1 MLNFFSIKN
10 SLITIVCSLSFI
22 FSGPGLGQELDKVSI
37 QLSWLHQ
44 FQFAG
49 YYAAKEQGFYRAL
62 GLEVELREYKGS
74 NAIEDDVIDGRA
86 DYGTNDSSL
95 IVAKNNGKPVVIV
108 AQIFQHSPAT
118 VATLRSSDI
127 AYPSDL
133 MGKRIMIDTRLK
145 NFAPITAMFM
155 HTEQDMSAFIWQ
167 EESDRFSALIT
178 GKTDAILIYDT
189 NEPFEFKKEGIGIL
203 TISPRDYGIDFYG
216 DNLFTSESEVK
227 NNPQRVQAMRQAT
240 IKGWQYALNHKAEI
254 IKLIAEKYNS
264 QNKSYR
270 HLAFEADK
278 ISKVILAKFIP
289 LGSIVRTRMEKIT
302 EIYYQLGMIDT
313 PFLPSNLLLE
323 DALSSFAPKQ
333 LVIDSSTSLIFVMV
347 LISLLLI
354 SSTLLLPRLVSQQQL
369 TSFMASKK
377 FPFIVHTVSIFN
389 IVIIFSVIYLSLQD
403 NEKISQANIKK
414 NLEFVVEATKNR
426 LNDWL
431 SEQENLLKKI
441 AKDDTL
447 VNLTKSLLLQS
458 PLHDKLITAKSQQNI
473 RQYLRQT
480 SIENQNFS
488 VINQDLIN
496 ISADHNDN
504 LGKINLIAQQHP
516 SIIAAVFAGNSRF
529 LTLINSGVKHSLNS
543 HSVNT
548 IDQYNMYMITPI
560 LNEKNQVIAALSISL
575 QVSGQISTILEQGRI
590 GGSGESYL
598 VNRLG
603 QMISKSRFE
612 TEISSLNYFQEHSK
626 NKQLITLKDPQINV
640 IQNPDAVINS
650 QQLPFTFMANQLV
663 NHALSDNISLI
674 TDHKIASNVLG
685 YNDYRGVTVYGAWL
699 WNNQYGFG
707 IATEIN
713 ADEAMGGV
721 SSLRNE
727 LMLIAVITLL
737 LTLTSNVFTLTV
749 GQRSTKHM
757 RHSKAELEQLVAQRT
772 AELQQ
777 RERAMWQLY
786 EHAPVAYVTL
796 NAQGEFIKHN
806 VVFAQMFKRP
816 RGTFSSLNWQSFV
829 TPAHYVHQIFQTKSR
844 LLECEVPV
852 KINDKKT
859 IDTMMSALPVYDDD
873 NKLTEVRLTLIDV
886 TQKNAAKA
894 QFAALMESAPDAIL
908 MLDKHREHS
917 IVNSQVLSMFGYE
930 KTELIGEKIER
941 LLPEETSLHIFHH
954 LLHEPTLEKK
964 LIELNGRRKNGS
976 EFSAEVTVSAVDIH
990 NDRFIIAIVR
1000 DITKRKNRD
1009 AALTEHL
1016 LFQQALADTI
1026 PYPIFVKDPDL
1037 KFTNVNKAYEQTF
1050 NVERADIIGK
1060 TVLDLTYLPLADR
1073 KAYQTEDTAVITSMG
1088 MVRKEIP
1095 LVYAD
1100 GLEHTTMYWAKSF
1113 AKADGSPGGLLG
1125 TFVDISEQKMAE
1137 QTLAHAKTLAEDTV
1151 EAKSNFLANMS
1162 HEIRTP
1168 MNAIIGMSALALK
1181 TNLTPEQKNH
1191 ITKVNL
1197 AAESLLGIVNDIL
1210 DFSKIEANK
1219 LDIESIPFCLDDIL
1233 DNLSMMLVDKL
1244 NEIQTELIF
1253 DVENTVPINLIG
1265 DPLRLSQILTNLGSN
1280 AAKFTEQGQIKIH
1293 VSCLSKHNNNVTLKF
1308 SVCDTGIGMS
1318 AQQQEKLFQSFSQAD
1333 ASTTRRYGG
1342 TGLGLAICKRLVEL
1356 LGGEIWLDSEENKG
1370 SKFHF
1375 TLSYQSQSLESIK
1388 AKKPNLSSIE
1398 GLKIALVTDNE
1409 IYKAILQRMLKSWGF
1424 IVEHY
1429 SYVGAVLPELSVKT
1443 KVFDAL
1449 IFDLIHC
1456 SDNQHCSDL
1465 SLIRAVNMGLP
1476 ILHILPNKQGIS
1488 ELALKGDEK
1497 YSTLCKPIT
1506 SSNLLDSLL
1515 IALGHEKLRSVKY
1528 NVPLHDA
1535 PLAINTLQSARILL
1549 VEDNEINQELAT
1561 ELLTHHGIEVVVSNN
1576 GQEAIERLNHEHFD
1590 CVLMDCEMPIKDGYA
1605 TTRELRQ
1612 DPRFIDLP
1620 IIAMTANVMAGDRQK
1635 TLDSGMNEHIDKPIN
1650 TDELFVKLAQWV
1662 APNKAHKLNTLD
1674 KEKHKKND
1682 KALSLADKNQQI
1694 TIPKLDGIDIKAG
1707 LAIAQNN
1714 QALYLRLLLKFKA
1727 NYADAI
1733 TPITLAL
1740 HNHDFAH
1747 IALLAHTLKGVAGNI
1762 GATALYALCQQL
1774 EHNAVQRD
1782 ITPLLLTQC
1791 QDELSRIELA
1801 LAPLTHQEPI
1811 DINFNMSTCKA
1822 LMAQLLIDVEHC
1834 DVAAID
1840 SIHTLLAM
1848 TQQQSYHQ
1856 ALKDIMAK
1864 IEVYEF
1870 DDAAELLKEIN
1881 IFS

>member
-1 MLNFFSIKN
+1 MLNFSTIKN

-22 FSGPGLGQELDKVSI
+22 FSGQGLGQELDKVSI

-74 NAIEDDVIDGRA
+74 SAIEDDVIDGRA
-86 DYGTNDSSL
+86 DYGTHDSSL
-95 IVAKNNGKPVVIV
+95 IVSKNNGKPVVIV

-127 AYPSDL
+127 ARPSDL
-133 MGKRIMIDTRLK
+133 IGKRIMIDTRLK
-145 NFAPITAMFM
+145 NAVPITAML
-155 HTEQDMSAFIWQ
+155 TQAEQDMSAFTWQ
-167 EESDRFSALIT
+167 EESDKFSALIT
-178 GKTDAILIYDT
+178 GKTDAILIYNT
-189 NEPFEFKKEGIGIL
+189 NEPFEFDQANIDIL

-270 HLAFEADK
+270 HLAFEADE
-278 ISKVILAKFIP
+278 ISKIILAKFIP
-289 LGSIVRTRMEKIT
+289 LGSIVRTRMEKISQ
-302 EIYYQLGMIDT
+302 IYYQQGTVDT
-313 PFLPSNLLLE
+313 PFIPSNLLLE

-333 LVIDSSTSLIFVMV
+333 LAIDSSSSLIFVMI
-347 LISLLLI
+347 LLSLLLI
-354 SSTLLLPRLVSQQQL
+354 FSTLLLPRLVSQQQL
-369 TSFMASKK
+369 ASFMASKK
-377 FPFIVHTVSIFN
+377 FPFIVHTVSILN
-389 IVIIFSVIYLSLQD
+389 IVIVFSIIYLSLQD
-403 NEKISQANIKK
+403 QEKTSQAHIKK
-414 NLEFVVEATKNR
+414 NLEFVVKVTQNR

-431 SEQENLLKKI
+431 SEQENRLKKI
-441 AKDDTL
+441 AKGETL

-458 PLHDKLITAKSQQNI
+458 QLHDTLITAKSQPNI

-480 SIENQNFS
+480 SIESQNFS

-516 SIIAAVFAGNSRF
+516 GIIAAVFAGNSRF

-543 HSVNT
+543 HSDKT

-560 LNEKNQVIAALSISL
+560 LDEKKQVIAALSISL
-575 QVSGQISTILEQGRI
+575 QVSGQISTIVEQSRI
-590 GGSGESYL
+590 GDSGETYL
-598 VNRLG
+598 VNRFG
-603 QMISKSRFE
+603 QMLSKSRFE

-626 NKQLITLKDPQINV
+626 NKQLITLKDPQINLM
-640 IQNPDAVINS
+640 QNPEAVINS
-650 QQLPFTFMANQLV
+650 PQLPFTFMADQLV
-663 NHALSDNISLI
+663 NHANSDNISLI
-674 TDHKIASNVLG
+674 TDHKITSNVLG
-685 YNDYRGVTVYGAWL
+685 YNDYRGVRVYGAWL
-699 WNNQYGFG
+699 WNNQYDFG
-707 IATEIN
+707 IASEIDTN
-713 ADEAMGGV
+713 EAIGAI
-721 SSLRNE
+721 SALRNE

-737 LTLTSNVFTLTV
+737 LTLTSNVFTLKV
-749 GQRSTKHM
+749 GQRSTKYM
-757 RHSKAELEQLVAQRT
+757 RHSQAELEQLVGQRT

-786 EHAPVAYVTL
+786 EYAPVAYATL
-796 NAQGEFIKHN
+796 NAQGELIKHN

-829 TPAHYVHQIFQTKSR
+829 APAHYVHQIFQTKSQ

-852 KINDKKT
+852 KINDKTT
-859 IDTMMSALPVYDDD
+859 IDTMMSAVPVYDDD

-894 QFAALMESAPDAIL
+894 QFTALMESAPDAIL
-908 MLDKHREHS
+908 MLDIHREHS
-917 IVNSQVLSMFGYE
+917 IVNSQVLTMFGYE
-930 KTELIGEKIER
+930 KAELIGEKIDL
-941 LLPEETSLHIFHH
+941 LLPQETSLHIFHH
-954 LLHEPTLEKK
+954 LLHEPSLEKK

-990 NDRFIIAIVR
+990 NDRFVVAIIR
-1000 DITKRKNRD
+1000 DITERKKRD
-1009 AALTEHL
+1009 ATLVEHL
-1016 LFQQALADTI
+1016 IFQQALTDTI
-1026 PYPIFVKDPDL
+1026 PYPIFVKGPDS
-1037 KFTNVNKAYEQTF
+1037 KFTHVNKAYEQTF
-1050 NVERADIIGK
+1050 NVKRADIIGK
-1060 TVLDLTYLPLADR
+1060 TVLDLSYLPFADR
-1073 KAYQTEDTAVITSMG
+1073 KAYQIEDTAVIASMG

-1095 LVYAD
+1095 VVYAD
-1100 GLEHTTMYWAKSF
+1100 GLEHTTMYWVKSF

-1125 TFVDISEQKMAE
+1125 TLVDVSEQKMAE
-1137 QTLAHAKTLAEDTV
+1137 QTLAHAKALADDAV

-1181 TNLTPEQKNH
+1181 TNLTPEQNNH

-1244 NEIQTELIF
+1244 NETETELIF

-1280 AAKFTEQGQIKIH
+1280 AAKFTEQGQIKVH
-1293 VSCLSKHNNNVTLKF
+1293 VSCLSKHDDNVTLKF

-1333 ASTTRRYGG
+1333 TSTTRKYGG
-1342 TGLGLAICKRLVEL
+1342 SGLGLAICKRLVEL
-1356 LGGEIWLDSEENKG
+1356 LGGKIWLESEENKG
-1370 SKFHF
+1370 SEFHL
-1375 TLSYQSQSLESIK
+1375 TLNYQSQSLENIK
-1388 AKKPNLSSIE
+1388 AKKPNLTPIE

-1409 IYKAILQRMLKSWGF
+1409 IYQAIIQRMLKSWGF
-1424 IVEHY
+1424 IVENY
-1429 SYVGAVLPELSVKT
+1429 SCVKAVLPELKGKT

-1449 IFDLIHC
+1449 IFDLINC
-1456 SDNQHCSDL
+1456 SDNQHCKDL
-1465 SLIRAVNMGLP
+1465 GLILDASMGLP
-1476 ILHILPNKQGIS
+1476 ILHILPNKQKNS
-1488 ELALKGDEK
+1488 EVALKGNEK

-1515 IALGHEKLRSVKY
+1515 SALAQENLRSVQY
-1528 NVPLHDA
+1528 NASPYEV
-1535 PLAINTLQSARILL
+1535 PLAINTLQGARVLL
-1549 VEDNEINQELAT
+1549 VEDNEINQEVAT
-1561 ELLTHHGIEVVVSNN
+1561 ELLTHHGVKVVVSNN
-1576 GQEAIERLNHEHFD
+1576 GQEAIDRLNHEHFD
-1590 CVLMDCEMPIKDGYA
+1590 CVLMDCQMPIKDGYT

-1635 TLDSGMNEHIDKPIN
+1635 ALDSGMNEHIGKPIN
-1650 TDELFVKLAQWV
+1650 TDELLVKLTKWV
-1662 APNKAHKLNTLD
+1662 KTKSTHNANTLD
-1674 KEKHKKND
+1674 KIAKTPDD
-1682 KALSLADKNQQI
+1682 KAQSLTDKNKQI
-1694 TIPKLDGIDIKAG
+1694 TIPELDGIDIKAG

-1727 NYADAI
+1727 NYINAI
-1733 TPITLAL
+1733 TPISTAL
-1740 HNHDFAH
+1740 NNHDFTQ
-1747 IALLAHTLKGVAGNI
+1747 IELLAHTLKGVAGNI
-1762 GATALYALCQQL
+1762 GAIALYKLCQQL
-1774 EHNAVQRD
+1774 ENNAIQRD
-1782 ITPLLLTQC
+1782 IKPLLLRQC

-1801 LAPLTHQEPI
+1801 LAPLEHQEPA
-1811 DINFNMSTCKA
+1811 DINFNMSDCKA
-1822 LMAQLLIDVEHC
+1822 LMAQLIIDLEHC

-1840 SIHTLLAM
+1840 SIHTLLSM
-1848 TQQQSYHQ
+1848 TQQQTYHQ
-1856 ALKDIMAK
+1856 ALKKIMAK

-1870 DDAAELLKEIN
+1870 DDAAVLLKKIN
-1881 IFS
+1881 IHS

>member
-1 MLNFFSIKN
+1 MLNFVTIKK
-10 SLITIVCSLSFI
+10 SLITIVCTLSFI
-22 FSGPGLGQELDKVSI
+22 FSGQGLGQELDKVSI
-37 QLSWLHQ
+37 QLNWLHQ
-44 FQFAG
+44 FQYAG

-62 GLEVELREYKGS
+62 GLEVELREFKGS
-74 NAIEDDVIDGRA
+74 SPIEDYVIDGRA
-86 DYGTNDSSL
+86 DYGINDSSL

-118 VATLRSSDI
+118 IATLRSSGI
-127 AYPSDL
+127 ARPFDL
-133 MGKRIMIDTRLK
+133 IGKRIMIDTRLK
-145 NFAPITAMFM
+145 NFAPITAMLIQA
-155 HTEQDMSAFIWQ
+155 EQDMSAFTWQ
-167 EESDRFSALIT
+167 EQSDRFSALIT

-189 NEPFEFKKEGIGIL
+189 NEPFEFDQANIDIL

-254 IKLIAEKYNS
+254 IKLIADKYNS
-264 QNKSYR
+264 QDKSYR
-270 HLAFEADK
+270 HLAFEADE
-278 ISKVILAKFIP
+278 ISQIILAKFIP
-289 LGSIVRTRMEKIT
+289 LGSIARTRMEKIS

-313 PFLPSNLLLE
+313 PFIPANLLLE
-323 DALSSFAPKQ
+323 DALSSFAPQQ
-333 LVIDSSTSLIFVMV
+333 LAIDNSTSLIIVMV
-347 LISLLLI
+347 IISLLLI
-354 SSTLLLPRLVSQQQL
+354 FSTLLLPRLVSQQHL
-369 TSFMASKK
+369 ASFMASKK
-377 FPFIVHTVSIFN
+377 FPFIVHTVSILN

-431 SEQENLLKKI
+431 SEQEKLLKKI
-441 AKDDTL
+441 TKDDKL
-447 VNLTKSLLLQS
+447 VKLTENLLLQS
-458 PLHDKLITAKSQQNI
+458 PLHDTLITAKSQQNI

-480 SIENQNFS
+480 SIKSQGFS
-488 VINQDLIN
+488 VVNQDFIN
-496 ISADHNDN
+496 ISADDNDS
-504 LGKINLIAQQHP
+504 LGKINIIAQQRP
-516 SIIAAVFAGNSRF
+516 DIITAVFAGKSRF
-529 LTLINSGVKHSLNS
+529 VPSIKSGVKHSLS
-543 HSVNT
+543 HSNNT
-548 IDQYNMYMITPI
+548 IDQYKMYMITPI
-560 LNEKNQVIAALSISL
+560 FDEKNQVIAALSISL
-575 QVSGQISTILEQGRI
+575 QVSGQISTIIQQGRI
-590 GGSGESYL
+590 GASGESYL
-598 VNRLG
+598 VSRLG
-603 QMISKSRFE
+603 QMLSKSRFDAE
-612 TEISSLNYFQEHSK
+612 LSSLSYFQEHSE
-626 NKQLITLKDPQINV
+626 NKQLITLKDPQVNV
-640 IQNPDAVINS
+640 MQNPDAVINS

-663 NHALSDNISLI
+663 NNARSDNISLI

-713 ADEAMGGV
+713 ADEVMGDV
-721 SSLRNE
+721 RSLRNE

-737 LTLTSNVFTLTV
+737 LTLTSNVFTLTI
-749 GQRSTKHM
+749 GQRSTKYM
-757 RHSKAELEQLVAQRT
+757 RHSKAELKQLVAQRT
-772 AELQQ
+772 AELHQ

-786 EHAPVAYVTL
+786 EHAPVAYATL

-806 VVFAQMFKRP
+806 FVFAQMFKRP

-829 TPAHYVHQIFQTKSR
+829 APAHYVHQIFQTKSR

-917 IVNSQVLSMFGYE
+917 IVNSQVLTMFGYE
-930 KTELIGEKIER
+930 KSELIGEKIEL
-941 LLPEETSLHIFHH
+941 LLPQETSLHIFHH

-964 LIELNGRRKNGS
+964 LLELNGRRKNGS

-990 NDRFIIAIVR
+990 NDRFIVAIIR
-1000 DITKRKNRD
+1000 DITERKNRD

-1026 PYPIFVKDPDL
+1026 PYPIFVKGPDL
-1037 KFTNVNKAYEQTF
+1037 KFINVNKAYEQTF
-1050 NVERADIIGK
+1050 NVKRADIIGK
-1060 TVLDLTYLPLADR
+1060 TVLDLAYLPLADR
-1073 KAYQTEDTAVITSMG
+1073 KAFQAEDTAVIASMG

-1100 GLEHTTMYWAKSF
+1100 GLEHTTMYWVKSF
-1113 AKADGSPGGLLG
+1113 AKADGGAGGLLG

-1137 QTLAHAKTLAEDTV
+1137 QTLAHAKALAEEAV
-1151 EAKSNFLANMS
+1151 KAKSNFLANMS

-1191 ITKVNL
+1191 IAKVNL

-1244 NEIQTELIF
+1244 NETQTELIF

-1280 AAKFTEQGQIKIH
+1280 AAKFTEQGQIKVH
-1293 VSCLSKHNNNVTLKF
+1293 VSCLSKHDDNVTLKF
-1308 SVCDTGIGMS
+1308 SICDTGIGMS
-1318 AQQQEKLFQSFSQAD
+1318 EQQQKKLFQSFSQAD
-1333 ASTTRRYGG
+1333 ASTTRKYGG

-1356 LGGEIWLDSEENKG
+1356 LGGDIWLDSEENKG
-1370 SKFHF
+1370 SQFHF
-1375 TLSYQSQSLESIK
+1375 TLSYQSQSSKDIN
-1388 AKKPNLSSIE
+1388 AKKTNLTSVE
-1398 GLKIALVTDNE
+1398 GLTIALITDNKV
-1409 IYKAILQRMLKSWGF
+1409 YKTILQRMLMSSGF
-1424 IVEHY
+1424 IVENFN
-1429 SYVGAVLPELSVKT
+1429 SVAEALPELKNKN
-1443 KVFDAL
+1443 KVFDGL

-1456 SDNQHCSDL
+1456 SDNQHCNDL
-1465 SLIRAVNMGLP
+1465 GLILAASMGLP
-1476 ILHILPNKQGIS
+1476 ILHILPNKQKMS
-1488 ELALKGDEK
+1488 ELALKGNDK

-1515 IALGHEKLRSVKY
+1515 LALAQENLPSVQY
-1528 NVPLHDA
+1528 NASPRKVPLVM
-1535 PLAINTLQSARILL
+1535 NTLQGAKILL

-1561 ELLTHHGIEVVVSNN
+1561 ELLTNHGVKVVVSNN
-1576 GQEAIERLNHEHFD
+1576 GQEAIDRLNHEHFD
-1590 CVLMDCEMPIKDGYA
+1590 CVLMDCQMPIKDGYT

-1635 TLDSGMNEHIDKPIN
+1635 ALDSGMNEHIGKPIN
-1650 TDELFVKLAQWV
+1650 TDELLVKLTKWV
-1662 APNKAHKLNTLD
+1662 KTKSTHNANTLD
-1674 KEKHKKND
+1674 KIAKTPDD
-1682 KALSLADKNQQI
+1682 KAQSLANKNKQI
-1694 TIPKLDGIDIKAG
+1694 TIPELDGIDIKAG

-1727 NYADAI
+1727 NYINAI
-1733 TPITLAL
+1733 TPISTAL
-1740 HNHDFAH
+1740 NNHDFTQ
-1747 IALLAHTLKGVAGNI
+1747 IELLAHTLKGVAGNI
-1762 GATALYALCQQL
+1762 GAIALYKLCQQL
-1774 EHNAVQRD
+1774 ENNAVQRD
-1782 ITPLLLTQC
+1782 IKPLLLRQC

-1801 LAPLTHQEPI
+1801 LAPLEHQEPA
-1811 DINFNMSTCKA
+1811 DINFNLSDCKA
-1822 LMAQLLIDVEHC
+1822 LMAQLIIDLEHC

-1840 SIHTLLAM
+1840 SIHTLLSM
-1848 TQQQSYHQ
+1848 TQQQTYHQ
-1856 ALKDIMAK
+1856 ALKKIMAK

-1870 DDAAELLKEIN
+1870 DDAAVLLKKIN
-1881 IFS
+1881 IHS

>member
-1 MLNFFSIKN
+1 MLNFVTIKK
-10 SLITIVCSLSFI
+10 SLITIVCTLSFI
-22 FSGPGLGQELDKVSI
+22 FSGQGLGQELDKVSI
-37 QLSWLHQ
+37 QLNWLHQ
-44 FQFAG
+44 FQYAG

-62 GLEVELREYKGS
+62 GLEVELREFKGS
-74 NAIEDDVIDGRA
+74 SPIEDYVIDGRA
-86 DYGTNDSSL
+86 DYGINDSSL

-118 VATLRSSDI
+118 IATLRSSSI
-127 AYPSDL
+127 ARPFDL
-133 MGKRIMIDTRLK
+133 IGKRIMIDTRLK
-145 NFAPITAMFM
+145 NFAPITAMLM
-155 HTEQDMSAFIWQ
+155 QAEQDMSAFTWQ
-167 EESDRFSALIT
+167 EQSDRFSALIT

-189 NEPFEFKKEGIGIL
+189 NEPFEFDQANIDIL

-240 IKGWQYALNHKAEI
+240 IKGWQYALNHKTEV

-270 HLAFEADK
+270 HLAFEADE
-278 ISKVILAKFIP
+278 ISKIILAKFIP
-289 LGSIVRTRMEKIT
+289 LGSIARTRMEKISQ
-302 EIYYQLGMIDT
+302 IYYQLGMIDK
-313 PFLPSNLLLE
+313 PFIPTNLLLE
-323 DALSSFAPKQ
+323 DALNSFAPEK
-333 LVIDSSTSLIFVMV
+333 LAIDSSTSLIIVMV
-347 LISLLLI
+347 IISLLLI
-354 SSTLLLPRLVSQQQL
+354 FSTLLLPRLVSQQHL
-369 TSFMASKK
+369 ASFMASKK
-377 FPFIVHTVSIFN
+377 FPFIVHTVSILN
-389 IVIIFSVIYLSLQD
+389 IAIIFSVIYLSLQD
-403 NEKISQANIKK
+403 NEKISQTNIKK

-426 LNDWL
+426 LDDWL

-441 AKDDTL
+441 AKDEAL
-447 VNLTKSLLLQS
+447 VNLTKSLLVQS
-458 PLHDKLITAKSQQNI
+458 PLHDTLITAKSQQNI

-480 SIENQNFS
+480 SIKRQGFS
-488 VINQDLIN
+488 VINQDFIN
-496 ISADHNDN
+496 ISADDNDS

-516 SIIAAVFAGNSRF
+516 DIIAAVFAGKSRF
-529 LTLINSGVKHSLNS
+529 LPSINSGVKHSPR

-560 LNEKNQVIAALSISL
+560 LDEKNQVIAALSISL
-575 QVSGQISTILEQGRI
+575 KVSGQISTIMQQGRI
-590 GGSGESYL
+590 GASGESYL
-598 VNRLG
+598 VSRLG
-603 QMISKSRFE
+603 QMLSKSRFDAE
-612 TEISSLNYFQEHSK
+612 LSSLSYFQEHSK
-626 NKQLITLKDPQINV
+626 NKQLITLKDPQVNV
-640 IQNPDAVINS
+640 MQNPDAVINS
-650 QQLPFTFMANQLV
+650 LQLPFTFMANQLV
-663 NHALSDNISLI
+663 NNARSDNISLI

-749 GQRSTKHM
+749 GQRSTTYM

-786 EHAPVAYVTL
+786 EHAPVAYATL

-806 VVFAQMFKRP
+806 FVFAQMFKRP

-829 TPAHYVHQIFQTKSR
+829 APAHYVHQIFQTKSR

-859 IDTMMSALPVYDDD
+859 IDTMMSALPVYNDD

-964 LIELNGRRKNGS
+964 LLELNGRRKNGS
-976 EFSAEVTVSAVDIH
+976 KFSAEVTVSAVDIH
-990 NDRFIIAIVR
+990 NDRFIVAIIR
-1000 DITKRKNRD
+1000 DITERKNRD
-1009 AALTEHL
+1009 AALAEHL

-1050 NVERADIIGK
+1050 NVKRADIIGK
-1060 TVLDLTYLPLADR
+1060 TVLDLAYLPLADR
-1073 KAYQTEDTAVITSMG
+1073 KAYQTEDKAVIDSMG

-1100 GLEHTTMYWAKSF
+1100 GLEHTTMYWVKSF
-1113 AKADGSPGGLLG
+1113 AKVDGCAGGLLG

-1137 QTLAHAKTLAEDTV
+1137 KTLAHAKALAEEAV
-1151 EAKSNFLANMS
+1151 KAKSNFLANMS

-1181 TNLTPEQKNH
+1181 TDLTPEQKNH
-1191 ITKVNL
+1191 IAKVNL

-1219 LDIESIPFCLDDIL
+1219 IDIESIPFCLDDIL

-1244 NEIQTELIF
+1244 NETKTELIF

-1293 VSCLSKHNNNVTLKF
+1293 VSCLNKRDDNVTLKF
-1308 SVCDTGIGMS
+1308 SICDTGIGMS
-1318 AQQQEKLFQSFSQAD
+1318 AQQQKKLFQSFSQAD
-1333 ASTTRRYGG
+1333 ASTTRKYGG

-1356 LGGEIWLDSEENKG
+1356 LGGDIWLDSEENKG

-1375 TLSYQSQSLESIK
+1375 TLNYQSQSSEDIN
-1388 AKKPNLSSIE
+1388 AKKTNLTSVD
-1398 GLKIALVTDNE
+1398 GLTIALITDNK
-1409 IYKAILQRMLKSWGF
+1409 IYKTILQRMLTSSGF
-1424 IVEHY
+1424 IVENFN
-1429 SYVGAVLPELSVKT
+1429 SVAEALPELKNKN
-1443 KVFDAL
+1443 KVFDII
-1449 IFDLIHC
+1449 IFDLINC
-1456 SDNQHCSDL
+1456 SDNQHCNDL
-1465 SLIRAVNMGLP
+1465 GLILAASIGLP
-1476 ILHILPNKQGIS
+1476 ILHILPNKQKMS
-1488 ELALKGDEK
+1488 ELALKGNEQ

-1515 IALGHEKLRSVKY
+1515 LALAQENLRSEPY
-1528 NVPLHDA
+1528 NASPREV
-1535 PLAINTLQSARILL
+1535 PLAINTLQGARILL

-1561 ELLTHHGIEVVVSNN
+1561 ELLTHHGIEVMVSNN
-1576 GQEAIERLNHEHFD
+1576 GQEAIDRLNHEHFD
-1590 CVLMDCEMPIKDGYA
+1590 GVLMDCQMPIKDGYT

-1620 IIAMTANVMAGDRQK
+1620 IIAMTANVMADDRQK
-1635 TLDSGMNEHIDKPIN
+1635 SLDSGMNEHIGKPIN
-1650 TDELFVKLAQWV
+1650 TDELFVKLTKWV
-1662 APNKAHKLNTLD
+1662 RSKSINNANTLD
-1674 KEKHKKND
+1674 KITKTTDDRAQALANKN
-1682 KALSLADKNQQI
+1682 KVI
-1694 TIPKLDGIDIKAG
+1694 TISELDGIDIKAG

-1727 NYADAI
+1727 NYVNAI
-1733 TPITLAL
+1733 TPISTAFSN
-1740 HNHDFAH
+1740 HNFAH
-1747 IALLAHTLKGVAGNI
+1747 IELLAHTLKGVAGNI

-1774 EHNAVQRD
+1774 ENNAVQRD
-1782 ITPLLLTQC
+1782 IKPLLLTQC
-1791 QDELSRIELA
+1791 QDELSRIKLA
-1801 LAPLTHQEPI
+1801 LAPLAHQKPA
-1811 DINFNMSTCKA
+1811 DINFNMSACKA
-1822 LMAQLLIDVEHC
+1822 LMTQLIIDVEHC

-1848 TQQQSYHQ
+1848 SQQQSYHQ
-1856 ALKDIMAK
+1856 ALKDIRAK

-1881 IFS
+1881 ISS